1 MIKYNILV
9 AILSFI
15 ISNSLFAAQHQV
27 KMWTSNKG
35 EMMVFEPAVLK
46 IMPGDTVK
54 WLNSNPGHNS
64 ASIDGMIPS
73 GSTGWNGKM
82 NEEIEVTFDKEG
94 VYGYKCTPHY
104 VLGMVGFII
113 VGDNKDNLGAVEEL
127 AKKAEEKFATN
138 KTRFSDYLSQI
149 K

>member
-15 ISNSLFAAQHQV
+15 ISNSLFAAEHQV
-27 KMWTSNKG
+27 KMWSSNKG

-54 WLNSNPGHNS
+54 WLNSNPDHNS

-73 GSTGWNGKM
+73 GATGWNGKR

-104 VLGMVGFII
+104 PLGMVGFII

-127 AKKAEEKFATN
+127 AKKEEEKFATN